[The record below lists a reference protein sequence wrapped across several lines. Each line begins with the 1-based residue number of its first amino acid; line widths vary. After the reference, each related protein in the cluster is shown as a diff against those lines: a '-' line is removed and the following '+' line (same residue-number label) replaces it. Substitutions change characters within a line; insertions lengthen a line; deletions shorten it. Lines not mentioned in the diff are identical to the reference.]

1 MRTQNLLL
9 TILVIALLSFTT
21 KAQSTDEII
30 SKHAAAIGGLDNW
43 AKVKTLQM
51 DMAMKMQGMEVVIAV
66 SQVNCIALRTDI
78 TLMGMSGYT
87 INTKT
92 AGWNY
97 MPFNGQTKPEPMTE
111 DMVKMTKDQLCLID
125 KLLWYK
131 ETSDKLEDLGK
142 DDVDG
147 TECFKLKLTDSI
159 GKETSYF
166 LDTETYLIIK
176 QTVKAML
183 DGQVM
188 ENSVTMGN
196 YQKLDEGILIAM
208 STTTQGGVIEVKKVV
223 VNPTIDMNIFELPD

>member
-1 MRTQNLLL
+1 
-9 TILVIALLSFTT
+9 
-21 KAQSTDEII
+21 
-30 SKHAAAIGGLDNW
+30 
-43 AKVKTLQM
+43 
-51 DMAMKMQGMEVVIAV
+51 MAMKMQGMEVVIAV